1 MYRIANCVGSVIRI
15 SGAVILAAMTTVP
28 GSAQDI
34 DWDAVIKA
42 DQQKKRHEAEQTEA
56 SRDRLREALSSRT
69 FGRTTFTSDRL
80 NQQIW
85 DPEPARLPSRIDFR
99 VPAALLLIVVFLGT
113 LWAARTVILRVI
125 EGCVVAL
132 GVGCVRS
139 VRSGK
144 AAARRITHLI
154 NERTK

>member
-1 MYRIANCVGSVIRI
+1 MYRIASCVGSVIRI

-28 GSAQDI
+28 GSAQSI

-42 DQQKKRHEAEQTEA
+42 DQQKKRQEAEQTEA

-69 FGRTTFTSDRL
+69 VGRTTYTSDRL
-80 NQQIW
+80 NQQMW
-85 DPEPARLPSRIDFR
+85 DPEPATLPSKIASR

-113 LWAARTVILRVI
+113 LWAARKVILRVI

-132 GVGCVRS
+132 AVGCVRS
-139 VRSGK
+139 VRNCK
-144 AAARRITHLI
+144 AAVRRIMHLI